1 MKQTFTFSLRF
12 LLVAA
17 IVSSCHYDNTVL
29 PENPGTSSGP
39 SAVWIKS
46 NVKIAIGGVLYENLD
61 ALIRVKGYDAAN
73 KVLWSQDYS
82 FTGPADNV
90 WSVKNGLDN
99 YSIELMNKWGIHD
112 IQSGITASQLWD
124 GRADG
129 PQPVTYVLGGSK
141 LAKKLSMYTVSRQ
154 VASSP
159 QITFEP
165 ESRAKFVYDSNGQLQ
180 SIHYETYNSQT
191 LKFEETSVDTFT
203 YSGNAVSSIVNT
215 LEGNLYTESH
225 YEYGTQNIIRQ
236 KLYYNNNLEWTL
248 TSSRNED
255 NNSVHALYSLSN
267 GNSFTYDFNFSFKN
281 QAKDVTIQSGEV
293 CNEGNYTYDKNI
305 NPFRHLGYLDF
316 NFRNWSANNRLTENV
331 IYKACGFPT
340 VQPFAY
346 EYVYDEDGY
355 PVQKITNCKN
365 GSFGS
370 VENIV
375 SYRTKTE
382 FVYQ

>member
-1 MKQTFTFSLRF
+1 MKQTFTFSLCL

-17 IVSSCHYDNTVL
+17 IVSSCHYENTVL
-29 PENPGTSSGP
+29 PEKPGTSSGP
-39 SAVWIKS
+39 EAVWIKS
-46 NVKIAIGGVLYENLD
+46 NVKISIGGVLYENLD
-61 ALIRVKGYDAAN
+61 ALIRVKGYDAGN
-73 KVLWSQDYS
+73 QERWSQDYH

-90 WSVKNGLDN
+90 WSVKNGYDH
-99 YSIELMNKWGIHD
+99 YSMELVNKWGIND
-112 IQSGITASQLWD
+112 IQSGITATQLWD

-129 PQPVTYVLGGSK
+129 PLPVTYVLGGSK

-159 QITFEP
+159 AISFEP
-165 ESRAKFVYDSNGQLQ
+165 ESRVKFVYDNNGQLQ

-191 LKFEETSVDTFT
+191 QKFEEMSVDTFT
-203 YSGNAVSSIVNT
+203 YSGDAVSSIVNT
-215 LEGNLYTESH
+215 LEGDLYTESH
-225 YEYGTQNIIRQ
+225 YEYGTQTIIRQ

-255 NNSVHALYSLSN
+255 HNSVHALYSLSN
-267 GNSFTYDFNFSFKN
+267 GNSFTYDFDFSFKN
-281 QAKDVTIQSGEV
+281 LTKDLTTQSGEV
-293 CNEGNYTYDKNI
+293 CNEGTYNYDKNI

-340 VQPFAY
+340 VLPFSY
-346 EYVYDEDGY
+346 EYVYDDDGY
-355 PVQKITNCKN
+355 PVQKITNYKN